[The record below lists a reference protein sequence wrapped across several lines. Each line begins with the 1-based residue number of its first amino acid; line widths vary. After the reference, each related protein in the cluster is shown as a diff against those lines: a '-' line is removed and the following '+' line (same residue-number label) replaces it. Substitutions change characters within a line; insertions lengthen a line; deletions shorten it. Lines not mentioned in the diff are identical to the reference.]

1 MQMSKND
8 DHSWY
13 ANYMLKDSQVR
24 YFMRDRVFGFGGGGD
39 GAAGVAPFVVAGIEF
54 SKRIVSVTKP
64 MYLIHDSSLTETQSV
79 DGERW
84 CVDEAFAFGD
94 YADCSKEV

>member
-1 MQMSKND
+1 
-8 DHSWY
+8 
-13 ANYMLKDSQVR
+13 
-24 YFMRDRVFGFGGGGD
+24 MRDRVFGFGGGGG

-64 MYLIHDSSLTETQSV
+64 MYLIHDSSLPETPESV
-79 DGERW
+79 DGECW
-84 CVDEAFAFGD
+84 CDDDAFAFGD

>member
-1 MQMSKND
+1 
-8 DHSWY
+8 
-13 ANYMLKDSQVR
+13 
-24 YFMRDRVFGFGGGGD
+24 MRERVFGFGGDGG

-64 MYLIHDSSLTETQSV
+64 MYLIHDSSLPETPESM
-79 DGERW
+79 DGECW
-84 CVDEAFAFGD
+84 CVADAFAFGD